1 MIGTVL
7 TALLVLAVGTQAGD
21 RLITR
26 QQEVVLSK
34 LSVPEASA
42 YYDLLRRRVRRV
54 RILRA
59 IVLVS
64 LFCLLYAYRHRVLA

>member
-7 TALLVLAVGTQAGD
+7 TALLLLAVGTRAGD

-26 QQEVVLSK
+26 QQEVVLAK
-34 LSVPEASA
+34 LPVAEASA
-42 YYDLLRRRVRRV
+42 YYDLLRRRARRV

-59 IVLVS
+59 VTLAS
-64 LFCLLYAYRHRVLA
+64 LLALLYAYRHAR

>member
-1 MIGTVL
+1 MIGTML
-7 TALLVLAVGTQAGD
+7 TALLLLGVGTRAGD
-21 RLITR
+21 RLIVR

-34 LSVPEASA
+34 LPVAEASA

-59 IVLVS
+59 IVFLS
-64 LFCLLYAYRHRVLA
+64 LMALLYAYRHRI